1 MIKYLNIFLSI
12 LILTISLQSWTKAS
26 DISEFEIEG
35 MSVGDSLL
43 DYFSRTKIKEFINHD
58 SSYSYANGNYVIIGL
73 SKSNQNSVDLNTY
86 QNLGITIKKSD
97 RQYEI
102 KSIAGQSYTFAN
114 IKECNIKQK
123 KVT

>member
-1 MIKYLNIFLSI
+1 MI
-12 LILTISLQSWTKAS
+12 
-26 DISEFEIEG
+26 G

-43 DYFSRTKIKEFINHD
+43 DYFSRTKIKEFINQD
-58 SSYSYANGNYVIIGL
+58 SSYSYANGDYVIIGL

-102 KSIAGQSYTFAN
+102 RINLAKRQ
-114 IKECNIKQK
+114 ERVE
-123 KVT
+123 KVTDTFLLR